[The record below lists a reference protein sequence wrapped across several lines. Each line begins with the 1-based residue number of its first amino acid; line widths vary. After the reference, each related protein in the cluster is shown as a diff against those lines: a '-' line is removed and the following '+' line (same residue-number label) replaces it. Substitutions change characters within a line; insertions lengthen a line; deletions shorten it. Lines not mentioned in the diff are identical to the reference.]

1 MGRAATVTRIPDAF
15 LQYVLYSKVVSACT
29 VQYINR
35 TVVRI
40 SLTVPNL
47 DVVRTSV
54 QYSVLCWAFGIS
66 VTCSLGIEEYLNSGS
81 K

>member
-40 SLTVPNL
+40 SLTVPYL
-47 DVVRTSV
+47 DVVTVHRRCAAIILFV
-54 QYSVLCWAFGIS
+54 GVW
-66 VTCSLGIEEYLNSGS
+66 E
-81 K
+81 